1 MEPTGRFFLC
11 ARCRAQVLICSGCDR
26 GQIYCTQACSAA
38 ARRASLREA
47 GRRYQASRRGRIT
60 HAARARRYRERRNKV
75 THQGSPPAP
84 CDALLP
90 ADSALSVPPLQAPA
104 STLVRT
110 PRYGCH
116 VCGRCCAPF
125 VRLGWLR
132 RRVPQTVPSR
142 RGTEHDNWP

>member
-26 GQIYCTQACSAA
+26 GQIYCTQACSVA

-47 GRRYQASRRGRIT
+47 GRRYQGSRRGRIT
-60 HAARARRYRERRNKV
+60 HAARARRYRARRNKV
-75 THQGSPPAP
+75 THQGSPPVAP
-84 CDALLP
+84 DALLP
-90 ADSALSVPPLQAPA
+90 ADSALSAPPPQAPA
-104 STLVRT
+104 STLVQS

-116 VCGRCCAPF
+116 VCGRGCAPF

-132 RRVPQTVPSR
+132 RRVAQTVPPR